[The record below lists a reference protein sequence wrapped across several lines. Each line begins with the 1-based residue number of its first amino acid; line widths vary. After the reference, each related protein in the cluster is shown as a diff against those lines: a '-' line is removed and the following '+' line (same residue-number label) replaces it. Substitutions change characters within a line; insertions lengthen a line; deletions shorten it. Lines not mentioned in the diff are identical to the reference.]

1 MITRVYGKA
10 DNFELEF
17 AWDGS
22 VWNAAVPADLSD
34 GKYVC
39 EFWALDSYGYTAYY
53 TGILYM
59 FDGNAVLDIVKDT
72 VIFEFY
78 QNDILL
84 IHEVEMNLELIND
97 TISISYIG
105 EESVGEWCGD

>member
-17 AWDGS
+17 TWDGS

-39 EFWALDSYGYTAYY
+39 EFYAVDNYGFTSYY

-59 FDGNAVLDIVKDT
+59 FDGKAVIELSKDDI
-72 VIFEFY
+72 
-78 QNDILL
+78 
-84 IHEVEMNLELIND
+84 
-97 TISISYIG
+97 YIG
-105 EESVGEWCGD
+105 FYADDISLSSHEDIGLNLLSDVFLDYIGSEIVGEWCGG